1 VPLLTGGSSE
11 SKNFTSAYQRGNDII
26 IYLFPTHICADSLF
40 DKIIHGQI
48 KNRGQMKKNTIFLL
62 TFIRVLTGWF
72 FLYEGFIKLLDP
84 SWTARYYLM
93 GSRWI
98 FAGLFHQMADSPAI
112 MSVIDFANTWG
123 LILIGMSLLTGLL
136 VRWSSLAGFVLLMFY
151 FVAYPPIPGYTF
163 GALMEGSYLWINKT
177 FLMALVLLVFGF
189 LPNGKLFGLDRMIRR
204 WRDEKAYAPVPKV
217 KDEGFAVQRR
227 ELLRDLISLPFIGAF
242 AYAFYRK
249 RKWDSFEEKFLT
261 GQQPDARTGAT
272 LLSFNTSQLDELQ
285 GQMHRGRIGDLELS
299 RLIMGGNLIGG
310 WAHAR
315 DLIYVSQLVKN
326 YHTDERVMITLQLAE
341 KCGVNSIIT
350 NPSLGRIMNKYWRE
364 TGGQMKFIS
373 DCGHRD
379 GFISGIRQSEEAGA
393 ISMYCQGGIADQLY
407 IDGRLD
413 EIAEG
418 LELIRSYGKQAG
430 IGAHRIETIQGC
442 VEQGIKPDYWV
453 KTFHNLNYWSA
464 AVDKEQLSTVDKGY
478 KDNIYCFKP
487 QETID
492 FMNKL
497 DEPWIAFKVLAAGA
511 IKPVEGF
518 KAAFDAG
525 ADFICVGMYDFQIV
539 EDCNIALE
547 TLANT
552 NRIRTW
558 KA

>member
-1 VPLLTGGSSE
+1 
-11 SKNFTSAYQRGNDII
+11 
-26 IYLFPTHICADSLF
+26 
-40 DKIIHGQI
+40 
-48 KNRGQMKKNTIFLL
+48 MKKSTVYLMTLL
-62 TFIRVLTGWF
+62 RVLTGWY
-72 FLYEGFIKLLDP
+72 FLYEGIVKLMDP
-84 SWTARYYLM
+84 GWSARYYLL

-98 FAGLFHQMADSPAI
+98 FAGVFHQMAES
-112 MSVIDFANTWG
+112 SVIIGVVDFLNVWG
-123 LILIGMSLLTGLL
+123 LILIGLSLLTGLL

-177 FLMALVLLVFGF
+177 LLQALVLLVFVF
-189 LPNGKLFGLDRMIRR
+189 LPNQLFFGLDRLIRR
-204 WRDEKAYAPVPKV
+204 WRDEKAHAPVPTV

-249 RKWDSFEEKFLT
+249 RKWESFEEKFLT
-261 GQQPDARTGAT
+261 NQQPDSRTGAT
-272 LLSFNTSQLDELQ
+272 LLGFSTSQLAELE
-285 GQMHRGRIGDLELS
+285 GQMPGARIGDLELS

-326 YHTDERVMITLQLAE
+326 YHTDDRIMMTLDLAE

-350 NPSLGRIMNKYWRE
+350 NPALGRIMNKYWRE
-364 TGGQMKFIS
+364 TGGKMKFVS

-379 GFISGIRQSEEAGA
+379 GFIAGIRQSEEVNAV
-393 ISMYCQGGIADQLY
+393 SMYCQGGLADRLVVDGQL
-407 IDGRLD
+407 DQ
-413 EIAEG
+413 IAEG

-430 IGAHRIETIQGC
+430 IGAHRIETIRGC
-442 VEQGIKPDYWV
+442 VEHGIKPDYWV

-464 AVDKEQLSTVDKGY
+464 QVDKEQRSTVDEGY
-478 KDNIYCFKP
+478 KDNIYCFRP

-492 FMNKL
+492 YMNQL
-497 DEPWIAFKVLAAGA
+497 EEPWIAFKVLAAGA
-511 IKPVEGF
+511 IRPAEGF
-518 KAAFDAG
+518 QAAFDAG

-539 EDCNIALE
+539 EDCNIALNV
-547 TLANT
+547 LKNT
-552 NRIRTW
+552 NRTRSW